1 MGPRGREGDFLEY
14 VPFLSRYIDGTGAFA
29 VPSVIAQWIVASAA
43 AYAVAGLLFAA
54 AFLTRGVG
62 KVDPHAASAG
72 VAVRLAWLPGTLALW
87 PLLLNRWARGIPVP
101 IERTAHRGGAPGA
114 APR

>member
-1 MGPRGREGDFLEY
+1 
-14 VPFLSRYIDGTGAFA
+14 
-29 VPSVIAQWIVASAA
+29 VPSVIAEWIVASAA
-43 AYAVAGLLFAA
+43 VYVVGGLLFAA
-54 AFLTRGVG
+54 AFLTRGAG

-72 VAVRLAWLPGTLALW
+72 AAVRLVLLPGTVAFW

-101 IERTAHRGGAPGA
+101 IELTAHRGGAPGA